1 MRRNMRFFLSVLL
14 CAGLLFS
21 AAATAQAEDGIAVD
35 ENHFPDP
42 VFRQWILDEKNLNG
56 AGADGVLTSE
66 EVQGIT
72 EIQVSNQGIASLE
85 GIETFVNLEKLYCSN
100 NLLTTLDV
108 SGNPKLK
115 TLLCDINRLTEL
127 DLSHNP
133 ALINLNCELN
143 YLTSLNLTGCTELDW
158 LYCRHNLL
166 SQLDLST
173 NTKLTF
179 IETFDNRLTSI
190 DVSMLTQLGFLH
202 IDHNK
207 LTELDLSH
215 NTALVNDG
223 SGFVVRNNY
232 IRKLILPDH
241 ENLTVKPDVYAEQND
256 QDGYAETEWYLDQGF
271 TQPVE
276 GDIQAKGQT
285 LYAKWIPNPYTIS
298 FHANGGTGT
307 IAPISTVYDA
317 QVQLPS
323 QGMSRK
329 GYTFTGWMGYVDGKD
344 RLYAPGETVSNLTGK
359 KSYQNAITLYAQWEP
374 YQAKLDA
381 NGGRFSDGQE
391 TVVLPVTGESAPL
404 SLPGDQVVQW
414 EGKEL
419 LAWAQT
425 AAPDFSQNTP
435 FYLPEAEVTVPQGT
449 DFYAQWR
456 QGQAFVVYHG
466 GDDSTVRLQKRTG
479 EPLSLYGGDTFLRDG
494 KPLLVWNTRPDGT
507 GTSYLPGASVASSAL
522 KGDITHLYALWVY
535 PTETE
540 LTLNRDSYVYTGRS
554 VALEAQAAVQCAG
567 APVEGTQVEYVYY
580 LASHPD
586 TPLPA
591 APTEAG
597 SYLVRAVFNG
607 DDGRALMESS
617 SEAKAFT
624 ITQGTAALA
633 FEGPQRFLWTGKAPD
648 MQAPTLTL
656 NGAPWQAEL
665 TYRYRAQGTEEW
677 TSGLPTAA
685 GSYQL
690 QAALGETASH
700 TAAVAETTVQIFCF
714 QEQEGLVTGS
724 VPVELPGGS
733 GSCQVVVALY
743 DQGSGQL
750 LDRTVRT
757 CALGQGTVT
766 LTDLRLDSRSRENLT
781 VKVFLL
787 GGSLSPLGPASTYA
801 VWRT

>member
-1 MRRNMRFFLSVLL
+1 MRRNTRFFFSVLL
-14 CAGLLFS
+14 CAGLFFS
-21 AAATAQAEDGIAVD
+21 AAATARAEDGISVD

-42 VFRQWILDEKNLNG
+42 VFCQWILDETNLNG
-56 AGADGVLTSE
+56 AGADGVLTAE
-66 EVQGIT
+66 EIQGIT
-72 EIQVSNQGIASLE
+72 EIQVSKLGIASLE
-85 GIETFVNLEKLYCSN
+85 GIGVFSNLEKLYCSN
-100 NLLTTLDV
+100 NLLTALDV
-108 SGNPKLK
+108 SGNPRLE
-115 TLLCDINRLTEL
+115 TLLCDTNRLTEL

-133 ALINLNCELN
+133 ALTTLNCELN

-158 LYCRHNLL
+158 LYCRYNQL
-166 SQLDLST
+166 SQLELSD

-190 DVSMLTQLGFLH
+190 DVSMLTQLKFLH
-202 IDHNK
+202 IDHNR

-241 ENLTVKPDVYAEQND
+241 EDLTVKPDVYAEQNE
-256 QDGYAETEWYLDQGF
+256 QDGYGGTEWYLDQDF
-271 TQPVE
+271 TQPVQ

-329 GYTFTGWMGYVDGKD
+329 GHTFTGWMGYVDGKN

-359 KSYQNAITLYAQWEP
+359 KSYQDAITLYAQWEP

-391 TVVLPVTGESAPL
+391 TLVLPVTEESAQL
-404 SLPGDQVVQW
+404 SLPGSQVVQW
-414 EGKEL
+414 EGREL

-425 AAPDFSQNTP
+425 AAPDFTQDTP
-435 FYLPEAEVTVPQGT
+435 FCLPDTEVTVPQGS

-456 QGQAFVVYHG
+456 QDESFVVYHG
-466 GDDSTVRLQKRTG
+466 GNDGTVRLQKRTG
-479 EPLSLYGGDTFLRDG
+479 ETLSLYGGDTFLQAG
-494 KPLLVWNTRPDGT
+494 KPLLIWNTRPDGT
-507 GTSYLPGASVASSAL
+507 GTSYRPGASVASGAL
-522 KGDITHLYALWVY
+522 EGDIAHLYALWVY

-540 LTLNRDSYVYTGRS
+540 LTLSKDSYVYTGQK

-580 LASHPD
+580 LASDPD

-597 SYLVRAVFNG
+597 SYLVRAVFPG
-607 DDGRALMESS
+607 DDGRALMESRS
-617 SEAKAFT
+617 GTKAFT
-624 ITQGTAALA
+624 ITRGMAALA
-633 FEGPQRFLWTGKAPD
+633 FDGSQCFLWTGRAPD
-648 MQAPTLTL
+648 LRSPILTL
-656 NGAPWQAEL
+656 NGALWEAEL
-665 TYRYRAQGTEEW
+665 TYHYRAQGTEEW
-677 TSGLPTAA
+677 TSGLPTEA

-690 QAALGETASH
+690 RATLEETASH
-700 TAAVAETTVQIFCF
+700 TAAAAETTVQIFCF
-714 QEQEGLVTGS
+714 QEREGLVIGS
-724 VPVELPGGS
+724 VPVTLPGGS
-733 GSCQVVVALY
+733 GS
-743 DQGSGQL
+743 
-750 LDRTVRT
+750 
-757 CALGQGTVT
+757 
-766 LTDLRLDSRSRENLT
+766 
-781 VKVFLL
+781 
-787 GGSLSPLGPASTYA
+787 
-801 VWRT
+801 

>member
-1 MRRNMRFFLSVLL
+1 MKRNWAFLLPVFFCMMLWISV
-14 CAGLLFS
+14 
-21 AAATAQAEDGIAVD
+21 TARAEDGITVD

-56 AGADGVLTSE
+56 AGADGVLTAE
-66 EVQGIT
+66 EIQGIT

-85 GIETFVNLEKLYCSN
+85 GIGTFVNLERLYCSN
-100 NLLTTLDV
+100 NLLTALDV
-108 SGNPKLK
+108 SGNPRLM

-158 LYCRHNLL
+158 LYCRHNQLP
-166 SQLDLST
+166 QLDLST

-179 IETFDNRLTSI
+179 IETFDNCLTSI
-190 DVSMLTQLGFLH
+190 DVSMLTQLEFLH
-202 IDHNK
+202 IDHNQ
-207 LTELDLSH
+207 LTELDLSR

-329 GYTFTGWMGYVDGKD
+329 GYTFKGWKGYVDGKD
-344 RLYAPGETVSNLTGK
+344 RFYAPGETVSNLTGK

-374 YQAKLDA
+374 YQAKLEA

-404 SLPGDQVVQW
+404 SLPGSQAVQW
-414 EGKEL
+414 EGREL

-425 AAPDFSQNTP
+425 AAPDFSQDTP
-435 FYLPEAEVTVPQGT
+435 FYLPEAEVTVPQGS

-456 QGQAFVVYHG
+456 RDEAFVVYHG
-466 GDDSTVRLQKRTG
+466 GDDTVRLQKRTG
-479 EPLSLYGGDTFLRDG
+479 ETLSLYGGDTFLRDG

-507 GTSYLPGASVASSAL
+507 GISYLPGASVASSAL
-522 KGDITHLYALWVY
+522 EGDIAHLYALWVY
-535 PTETE
+535 PTQTE
-540 LTLNRDSYVYTGRS
+540 LTLNRDSYVYTGKN
-554 VALEAQAAVQCAG
+554 VALEAQAAVECAG
-567 APVEGTQVEYVYY
+567 ALVEGTQVEYVYY
-580 LASHPD
+580 LASRPD

-597 SYLVRAVFNG
+597 SYLVRAVFRG
-607 DDGRALMESS
+607 DDGRALMESR

-633 FEGPQRFLWTGKAPD
+633 FDGPQTFLWTGKAPD
-648 MQAPTLTL
+648 LQGPTLTL
-656 NGAPWQAEL
+656 NGAPWEAEL
-665 TYRYRAQGTEEW
+665 TYRYRTQGAEVW
-677 TSGLPTAA
+677 TPGLPTAA

-690 QAALGETASH
+690 RATLEETASH

-714 QEQEGLVTGS
+714 QERDGLVTGS

-743 DQGSGQL
+743 DKASGQL

-757 CALGQGTVT
+757 CALGQGAMT
-766 LTDLRLDSRSRENLT
+766 LTDLRLNSRGRENLT

>member
-1 MRRNMRFFLSVLL
+1 MRRKMQVFFSVLL
-14 CAGLLFS
+14 CAGLFFS
-21 AAATAQAEDGIAVD
+21 AAATARAEDGISVD

-42 VFRQWILDEKNLNG
+42 VFRQWILDETNLNG
-56 AGADGVLTSE
+56 AGADGVLTAE
-66 EVQGIT
+66 EIQGIT
-72 EIQVSNQGIASLE
+72 ELQVSKLGIASLE
-85 GIETFVNLEKLYCSN
+85 GIGVFSNLEKLYCSN
-100 NLLTTLDV
+100 NLLTALDV
-108 SGNPKLK
+108 SGNPRLE
-115 TLLCDINRLTEL
+115 TLLCDTNRLTEL

-133 ALINLNCELN
+133 ALTTLNCELN

-158 LYCRHNLL
+158 LYCRYNQL
-166 SQLDLST
+166 SQLDLSD

-190 DVSMLTQLGFLH
+190 DVSMLTQLQFLH
-202 IDHNK
+202 IDHNR

-241 ENLTVKPDVYAEQND
+241 EDLTVKPDVYAEQNE
-256 QDGYAETEWYLDQGF
+256 QDGYGGTEWYLDKDF
-271 TQPVE
+271 TQPVT
-276 GDIQAKGQT
+276 GPIQAKGQT

-298 FHANGGTGT
+298 FHPNGGTGT

-329 GYTFTGWMGYVDGKD
+329 GYTFTGWMGYVDGKN

-359 KSYQNAITLYAQWEP
+359 KSYQDAITLYAQWEP

-391 TVVLPVTGESAPL
+391 TLVLPVTGESAPL
-404 SLPGDQVVQW
+404 SLPGSQVVQW
-414 EGKEL
+414 EGREL

-425 AAPDFSQNTP
+425 AAPDFAQNTP
-435 FYLPEAEVTVPQGT
+435 FYLPDTEVTVPQGS

-456 QGQAFVVYHG
+456 QEEAFVVYHG
-466 GDDSTVRLQKRTG
+466 GDDTVRLQKRTG
-479 EPLSLYGGDTFLRDG
+479 ETLSLYGGDTFLRDG

-522 KGDITHLYALWVY
+522 AGDITHLYALWVY

-540 LTLNRDSYVYTGRS
+540 LTLSKDSYVYTGQK

-567 APVEGTQVEYVYY
+567 VPVEGTQVEYVYY
-580 LASHPD
+580 LASDPD

-597 SYLVRAVFNG
+597 SYLVRAVFQG
-607 DDGRALMESS
+607 DDGRALMESR

-624 ITQGTAALA
+624 ITRGIAALA
-633 FEGPQRFLWTGKAPD
+633 FDAPQNFLWTGKAPD
-648 MQAPTLTL
+648 LRSPALTL
-656 NGAPWQAEL
+656 NGTPWQAEL

-677 TSGLPTAA
+677 TFGLPTAA
-685 GSYQL
+685 GTYQL
-690 QAALGETASH
+690 RATLEETASH
-700 TAAVAETTVQIFCF
+700 TAAVAETTVEIFCF

-743 DQGSGQL
+743 DRGSGQL

-757 CALGQGTVT
+757 CALGQGTVP
-766 LTDLRLDSRSRENLT
+766 LTDLCLDSHGREDLT
-781 VKVFLL
+781 VKTFLL
-787 GGSLSPLGPASTYA
+787 SGNLGPLGPASTYA